1 MRVAVLSLLV
11 VATIVIPLPAQR
23 ATGRGAIG
31 RVSTDAQCA
40 ADLGTGVKSRR
51 TFCDVLVA
59 NTPAGSV
66 MMTIPRHIGAATLH
80 FDLHNR
86 FTVPA
91 LAVPPLLAFAR
102 HEAVVSVIQPTGDV
116 IGRAAV
122 VREFRSVSDLFD
134 QIGGGGRPGGVKA
147 VAPGPAEAVRFTI
160 PAGVST
166 IGLVGV
172 RLKVLTR
179 SGEEAFEAPGRPVAI
194 VSNLRVQY
202 TPAP

>member
-1 MRVAVLSLLV
+1 MRVVILGLLV
-11 VATIVIPLPAQR
+11 AAAVVVPLPAQR

-31 RVSTDAQCA
+31 RVTTDVQCA

-66 MMTIPRHIGAATLH
+66 MMTIPPRTGAATLH

-91 LAVPPLLAFAR
+91 LAVPALLAFAR
-102 HEAVVSVIQPTGDV
+102 HEAMVRVIQPAGDV
-116 IGRAAV
+116 IGSAAV
-122 VREFRSVSDLFD
+122 LREFRSVTDLFD

-147 VAPGPAEAVRFTI
+147 VAPGAAEAVRFTI
-160 PAGVST
+160 PASVST
-166 IGLVGV
+166 VGIVGV

-179 SGEEAFEAPGRPVAI
+179 AGEETFEAPGRPVAI
-194 VSNLRVQY
+194 VSNLRIQY

>member
-1 MRVAVLSLLV
+1 MV
-11 VATIVIPLPAQR
+11 
-23 ATGRGAIG
+23 
-31 RVSTDAQCA
+31 
-40 ADLGTGVKSRR
+40 
-51 TFCDVLVA
+51 
-59 NTPAGSV
+59 
-66 MMTIPRHIGAATLH
+66 TIPSRTGAATLH

-102 HEAVVSVIQPTGDV
+102 HEALVSVIQPSGDV

-122 VREFRSVSDLFD
+122 LREFRSVTDLFD

-147 VAPGPAEAVRFTI
+147 VAPGAPEAVRFTV
-160 PAGVST
+160 PASVST
-166 IGLVGV
+166 VGIV
-172 RLKVLTR
+172 GIRLKVLTR
-179 SGEEAFEAPGRPVAI
+179 SGEETFETPGRPVAI

>member
-1 MRVAVLSLLV
+1 MRTAILGLLV
-11 VATIVIPLPAQR
+11 AAAVVVPLPAQR

-31 RVSTDAQCA
+31 RVTTDVQCA

-66 MMTIPRHIGAATLH
+66 MMTIPPRTGAATLH

-91 LAVPPLLAFAR
+91 LAVPALLAFAR
-102 HEAVVSVIQPTGDV
+102 HEAMVRVIQPAGDV
-116 IGRAAV
+116 IGSAAV
-122 VREFRSVSDLFD
+122 LREFRSVTDLFD

-147 VAPGPAEAVRFTI
+147 VAPGAAEAVRFTI
-160 PAGVST
+160 PASVST
-166 IGLVGV
+166 VGIVGV

-179 SGEEAFEAPGRPVAI
+179 AGEETFEAPGRPVAI
-194 VSNLRVQY
+194 VSNLRIQY